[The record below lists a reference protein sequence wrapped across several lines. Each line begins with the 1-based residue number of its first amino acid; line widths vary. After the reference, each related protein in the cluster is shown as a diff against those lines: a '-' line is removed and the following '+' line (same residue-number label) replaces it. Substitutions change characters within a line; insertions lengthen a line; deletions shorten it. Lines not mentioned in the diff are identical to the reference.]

1 MTNPHDAALTAIFSN
16 SSVKDENASLSAGR
30 PIYRDREIVT
40 IHMAG
45 NRKAIAVFPAHD
57 FDPQATAESL
67 KHGGDPVTYAV
78 RFNEQYMA
86 FKNNFDQP
94 LSGTPLAEAPFLT
107 EARRRELRA
116 LKVHTI
122 EALADLDGGPL
133 RILGPGG
140 REIKNQAMAYLQ
152 TAAGTA
158 DVTALAAT
166 VEELRRQLEGEKALR
181 GQLEAEILKR
191 QPVSQIAQEQQGGEQ
206 NSEDAKEPDDFT
218 EFTDEELKDYIAEKT
233 GQKPKGSPSRAT
245 LEAAAVELAKG

>member
-1 MTNPHDAALTAIFSN
+1 
-16 SSVKDENASLSAGR
+16 
-30 PIYRDREIVT
+30 
-40 IHMAG
+40 
-45 NRKAIAVFPAHD
+45 
-57 FDPQATAESL
+57 
-67 KHGGDPVTYAV
+67 
-78 RFNEQYMA
+78 
-86 FKNNFDQP
+86 
-94 LSGTPLAEAPFLT
+94 
-107 EARRRELRA
+107 
-116 LKVHTI
+116 
-122 EALADLDGGPL
+122 
-133 RILGPGG
+133 
-140 REIKNQAMAYLQ
+140 MAYLQ